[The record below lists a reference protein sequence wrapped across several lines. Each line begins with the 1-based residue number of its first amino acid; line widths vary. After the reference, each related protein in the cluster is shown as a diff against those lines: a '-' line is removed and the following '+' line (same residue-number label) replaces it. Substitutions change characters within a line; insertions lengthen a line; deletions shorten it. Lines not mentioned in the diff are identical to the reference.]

1 MAGYFNLSHDQ
12 YNSTATDTLKSLVI
26 DQDFTDVTLACE
38 GDKHIKAHKVI
49 LGAYSSV
56 LKNIIV
62 NIKQQNPVI
71 YISGIKYEELRAVVN
86 FIYLGETKVKQ
97 ETFAK
102 FMEFAQ
108 EFEIKG
114 LAANLAEQK
123 KSDTEDTIP
132 PKGKIEEEEELIKN
146 IEYEFSEN
154 NKDDDKMFG
163 DIELLKPETSH
174 LETGLY
180 TLETQLSEA
189 KNWIQ
194 TVEDKKRFQCPK
206 CPKELSDKSNLSRH
220 VRTQHD
226 GVKYACDMC
235 DYVGAQSSNLNYH
248 KNAKHSEKN
257 PYECQNCA
265 KKFSDKSNLGRHIKS
280 QHEGVTYPCKFC
292 DFKAKQ
298 TSHLKGHIISWH
310 KEATDNT
317 CEGK

>member
-71 YISGIKYEELRAVVN
+71 YISGTKYEELRAVVN

-123 KSDTEDTIP
+123 KNEIEDI
-132 PKGKIEEEEELIKN
+132 IH
-146 IEYEFSEN
+146 N
-154 NKDDDKMFG
+154 NF
-163 DIELLKPETSH
+163 
-174 LETGLY
+174 
-180 TLETQLSEA
+180 
-189 KNWIQ
+189 
-194 TVEDKKRFQCPK
+194 
-206 CPKELSDKSNLSRH
+206 
-220 VRTQHD
+220 
-226 GVKYACDMC
+226 
-235 DYVGAQSSNLNYH
+235 
-248 KNAKHSEKN
+248 
-257 PYECQNCA
+257 NC
-265 KKFSDKSNLGRHIKS
+265 NQI
-280 QHEGVTYPCKFC
+280 
-292 DFKAKQ
+292 
-298 TSHLKGHIISWH
+298 
-310 KEATDNT
+310 
-317 CEGK
+317 